1 MSINLTDEIEVKTKK
16 GKLGAAKQIFL
27 EGDTQTVENEI
38 QDINSRHND
47 LNSKHESLSSTV
59 SEHTNQIES
68 NQNQITAN
76 KSTQDAKNASL
87 DANMAKLNTR
97 DDQITELVRDITAT
111 GGASVATTVT
121 YDNTSSH
128 LASATV
134 QGAIDE
140 LQGSKIDK
148 TSILQELGNA
158 EDKVMSQKCV
168 SQEIIQGE
176 VYDISAHNNNAV
188 FESLQALLRSSNLST
203 LIPPLVRHGGM
214 SIKFIQGSVPSSD
227 NKYVQ
232 YMYNNTST
240 AVADFT
246 NKDNWEKTNLKK
258 EVDQINKHFFVS
270 SKNYATALSG
280 RIIAAGEWN
289 SRSDFITLVKQVYA
303 GDVVR
308 IIGKAGYS
316 MNYAVYSEFNG
327 TALDGTKVIQ
337 LGSVI
342 NTDFDLF
349 VNITGDGY
357 IATSSVSTYNSQD
370 IFTQSSLSELK
381 NEIENDIDSSKHDV
395 LTSSSINGG
404 FIWTEGKV
412 NYKTGAITSSG
423 ISKYTNLISVHKGDV
438 LTIRTSS
445 FNDPNEVDVAAYDY
459 NEQFIAAKSIINS
472 TALSGYR
479 IINYTV
485 QDDVA
490 FIRIVSRNNYADYNT
505 AFPND
510 MPLISYND
518 GKEDVVS
525 ALEFLE
531 KGFAAS
537 NFVHGT
543 TQPSPTRKNWF
554 YYQSDNSYIISTRAF
569 PKDGI
574 DYIRIKDGK
583 AVAIN
588 QYDKDLQYIGKF
600 SKDNALR
607 KDSSEWLPNCK
618 YFTLSGQGDVFG
630 DFIDSIH
637 YSYEDILIVKDSV
650 IQTSSDYYDKKVDKS
665 LFLNSF
671 VINDYANDKM
681 AHGSRVV
688 LDDEGNILTPYCNST
703 THESEAIGT
712 SNGVV
717 LAKCNSCNIGEP
729 VRINAMVKGETVGD
743 FTQSNIY
750 APYDP
755 NLIKVSGSSF
765 NVMMTL
771 NDNTDTLI
779 GIRNLNSS
787 TMEMGDTIT
796 RCKIVY
802 NSVEYPFTVASLN
815 SIVDAHYKRIAG
827 TTDIGTYP
835 ILSSRIKTYNGEKY
849 TYVWSLNGVSKNFS
863 TCWNGAIIKTA
874 DNGATWE
881 IVSFPTT
888 TLSWSSHTNWEAG
901 FDILGNR
908 AYVFFRNTSNDAP
921 ICYYDLNTQLWS
933 DVVDLIPITLPYIAS
948 PNQTILADPS
958 RPEICVYNGYIYAM
972 QNVKTTSTGFLAKDV
987 FRGMMCVWKLD
998 SDLNVVDYKLFQN
1011 AFGVSY
1017 FSAIM
1022 GNGFGYFSFSEDRTA
1037 KHQTQDNYNKR
1048 HISLMPLE
1056 FGTLIW

>member
-1 MSINLTDEIEVKTKK
+1 MSQKAISDALSKK
-16 GKLGAAKQIFL
+16 A
-27 EGDTQTVENEI
+27 DQT
-38 QDINSRHND
+38 
-47 LNSKHESLSSTV
+47 NSKQTIRTGITWTNDIYLGDETHELSFNNNGDLTYNGDKVMVGSTV
-59 SEHTNQIES
+59 SNEVS
-68 NQNQITAN
+68 LVQNIGQ
-76 KSTQDAKNASL
+76 ST
-87 DANMAKLNTR
+87 
-97 DDQITELVRDITAT
+97 
-111 GGASVATTVT
+111 
-121 YDNTSSH
+121 TS
-128 LASATV
+128 
-134 QGAIDE
+134 
-140 LQGSKIDK
+140 
-148 TSILQELGNA
+148 
-158 EDKVMSQKCV
+158 VMSQKSV
-168 SQEIIQGE
+168 SDAIAVEETRAKEAEENLDNKVTDLEARMI
-176 VYDISAHNNNAV
+176 YDVSANNDGAV
-188 FESLQALLRSSNLST
+188 FESLQALLSSSNLST
-203 LIPPLVRHGGM
+203 LIPPSVRHGGM

-258 EVDQINKHFFVS
+258 EVDQINKRFFVS

-308 IIGKAGYS
+308 IVGKAGYS

-370 IFTQSSLSELK
+370 IFTQSSLPELK

-395 LTSSSINGG
+395 LTSSSINGR

-412 NYKTGAITSSG
+412 NYKTGAITSSS

-438 LTIRTSS
+438 LTIRTNS
-445 FNDPNEVDVAAYDY
+445 FNESNEVDVAAYDY

-472 TALSGYR
+472 TALYGYR

-490 FIRIVSRNNYADYNT
+490 FIRIVSRNHYADYNA

-588 QYDKDLQYIGKF
+588 QYDKDLQHIGSF
-600 SKDNALR
+600 SENVALR
-607 KDSSEWLPNCK
+607 KDSSKWLPNCK

-650 IQTSSDYYDKKVDKS
+650 I
-665 LFLNSF
+665 
-671 VINDYANDKM
+671 
-681 AHGSRVV
+681 
-688 LDDEGNILTPYCNST
+688 
-703 THESEAIGT
+703 
-712 SNGVV
+712 
-717 LAKCNSCNIGEP
+717 
-729 VRINAMVKGETVGD
+729 
-743 FTQSNIY
+743 
-750 APYDP
+750 
-755 NLIKVSGSSF
+755 
-765 NVMMTL
+765 
-771 NDNTDTLI
+771 
-779 GIRNLNSS
+779 
-787 TMEMGDTIT
+787 
-796 RCKIVY
+796 
-802 NSVEYPFTVASLN
+802 
-815 SIVDAHYKRIAG
+815 
-827 TTDIGTYP
+827 
-835 ILSSRIKTYNGEKY
+835 
-849 TYVWSLNGVSKNFS
+849 
-863 TCWNGAIIKTA
+863 
-874 DNGATWE
+874 
-881 IVSFPTT
+881 
-888 TLSWSSHTNWEAG
+888 
-901 FDILGNR
+901 
-908 AYVFFRNTSNDAP
+908 
-921 ICYYDLNTQLWS
+921 
-933 DVVDLIPITLPYIAS
+933 
-948 PNQTILADPS
+948 
-958 RPEICVYNGYIYAM
+958 
-972 QNVKTTSTGFLAKDV
+972 
-987 FRGMMCVWKLD
+987 
-998 SDLNVVDYKLFQN
+998 
-1011 AFGVSY
+1011 
-1017 FSAIM
+1017 
-1022 GNGFGYFSFSEDRTA
+1022 
-1037 KHQTQDNYNKR
+1037 
-1048 HISLMPLE
+1048 
-1056 FGTLIW
+1056 